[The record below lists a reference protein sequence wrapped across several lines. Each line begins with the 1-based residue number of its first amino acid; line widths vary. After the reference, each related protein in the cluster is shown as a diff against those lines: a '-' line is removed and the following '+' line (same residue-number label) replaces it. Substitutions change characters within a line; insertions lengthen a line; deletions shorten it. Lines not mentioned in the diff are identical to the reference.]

1 MGLVTLYIAV
11 GFFFA
16 WRFFVDMDALKPEDM
31 KEVVKQVPLAPEIMS
46 SMRPVVAIALT
57 LIWPYFAAQD
67 LWQYT
72 LYVGSIPSRIYMK
85 ISTWIYVRRFRRWY
99 DEVTDHLVFFEVEP
113 EEFFAIVP
121 PKDLSE
127 MFDQGFLPLYP
138 VKCYVRTVRDACT
151 QFAREA
157 EGIEQSAK
165 EAA

>member
-46 SMRPVVAIALT
+46 SMRPVVAIVFT

-67 LWQYT
+67 LWQYI
-72 LYVGSIPSRIYMK
+72 LYVGTIPERIR
-85 ISTWIYVRRFRRWY
+85 TWIYKRKFHRWY
-99 DEVTDHLVFFEVEP
+99 DEVTDHLVFLEVEP
-113 EEFFAIVP
+113 EEFFAIVSHIE
-121 PKDLSE
+121 LTE
-127 MFDQGFLPLYP
+127 MFASGFVPMYP
-138 VKCYVRTVRDACT
+138 IKVYVRTVRDACT

-157 EGIEQSAK
+157 EGVEPVK